1 MLDVLLDTVIDGLK
15 LLPFLFFAFLI
26 MEVIEHKVS
35 NKNKKVI
42 ENSGKYG
49 PVVGG
54 LLGVFPQ
61 CGFSALATNLYVG
74 RIITLGTL
82 ISVYLS
88 TSDEMLPL
96 LIASQ
101 APFSLILNTLLIKL
115 FIGMIC
121 GILIDLFLKRTSSI
135 KNEEIHSICEHD
147 HCSCEEGILKSTI
160 IHTLKIFLFIF
171 IASFILNTLVFF
183 IGEDNIGKL
192 FLKNSILSPFISS
205 LIGLIPNCAASV
217 IITEIYLKGAISF
230 GSMLAGLLTGS
241 GIGILIL
248 FKENKNFK
256 ENMKILGLIYS
267 IGVFSGIIIDI
278 IGSML

>member
-171 IASFILNTLVFF
+171 IASFILNTLVFC